1 MHGDRA
7 LGAELLTTETA
18 YTLFGL
24 YPRPALDHLSG
35 LRGCEVHSTVILAQ
49 VDDNVFKKLGMNL
62 TCEPVHQT
70 KKLYH
75 K

>member
-1 MHGDRA
+1 MLIA
-7 LGAELLTTETA
+7 LSISATTNPVA
-18 YTLFGL
+18 KL
-24 YPRPALDHLSG
+24 ALDHLSG